1 MKLAPV
7 VLFTYN
13 RPWHTEKSIDAL
25 RNNVLA
31 DQSELFIFSDGP
43 RSTEEKVAVDSVR
56 KYLKTII
63 GFEKVSIVEREGN
76 LGLANSIISGVS
88 EIVNRF
94 GRVIVLEDDLVCSPF
109 FLKYMNEALDYYE
122 KEMTVIS
129 IHGYVYPVAKK
140 LPETFFLKGADCWGW
155 ATWKRG
161 WDLFQSDGEKL
172 LDELRQRNLGKEF
185 DFNGAYPY
193 TKMLEDQIRGK
204 NNSWAIRW
212 YASAFLKGR
221 LTLYPGRSLIRNI
234 GTDESGTHPR
244 KTNVFNVETS
254 REPIGVSEIPIE
266 ENMVVKREIERYLR
280 TVTPG
285 LAERVKNRIANLFFE
300 TGRRAPR

>member
-1 MKLAPV
+1 MQNMKLAPV

-13 RPWHTEKSIDAL
+13 RAWHTKKSIDAL

-31 DQSELFIFSDGP
+31 NQSELFIFSDGP

-56 KYLKTII
+56 KDLKTII
-63 GFEKVSIVEREGN
+63 GFEKVHIIAREGN

-122 KEMTVIS
+122 KEEEVIS
-129 IHGYVYPVAKK
+129 IHGYIYPVAGK

-161 WDLFQSDGEKL
+161 WDLFEPDGKRL
-172 LDELRQRNLGKEF
+172 LDELRHRNLRKEF

-204 NNSWAIRW
+204 NTSWAIRW
-212 YASAFLKGR
+212 YASAFLNGR
-221 LTLYPGRSLIRNI
+221 LTLYPGRSLIQNI
-234 GTDESGTHPR
+234 GTDESGTHFR
-244 KTNVFNVETS
+244 KTNVFNVEIS
-254 REPIGVSEIPIE
+254 KDPIAVSEIPIE

-280 TVTPG
+280 TVNPG
-285 LAERVKNRIANLFFE
+285 LAEQLKNRIARLFF
-300 TGRRAPR
+300 